1 MFQTILSLYELFR
14 WVPFVLFLQ
23 GILFYVPHI
32 IFKKAEGGKVSSTGE
47 LHQPLHFYVKQEN
60 VFSVHTRM

>member
-1 MFQTILSLYELFR
+1 MFQIVLSLNSLFR

-47 LHQPLHFYVKQEN
+47 LHQLRHLNVKQ
-60 VFSVHTRM
+60 